1 MKLLNKYRLNHE
13 LSFVTSE
20 SNDIKKSRNQ
30 NCHNIYFKESNDTK
44 ALELFKDVLS
54 GTDSLLDYLQKYVS
68 R

>member
-30 NCHNIYFKESNDTK
+30 NCHNIYFKESNDAK
-44 ALELFKDVLS
+44 VLELFKDVLS
-54 GTDSLLDYLQKYVS
+54 GMDSVLDYLQK
-68 R
+68 